1 MFLNQIP
8 SKNGRVFLSICESRR
23 EGKKTKRVTVKAL
36 GYLDELENEHDDPV
50 AFFKNMAERMT
61 AEKKEAQ
68 RNSCELRSEHF
79 TFSRRYDKNSDEET
93 LECEKHLRSL
103 GYIPLLSVFSELGL
117 DAFLDNRRRYTKA
130 EYNHTAIWKM
140 LVTGRA
146 LNPDSKLAT
155 WRDRDEIPERMDF
168 SDDDVYRSLPFFA
181 RYKDDMIQA
190 VNESLIRQ
198 GYRDDDNL
206 MFYDVTNYYW
216 EIDDNDEDMELES
229 GEIIPGIRK
238 RGCSK
243 EHRPEPIVQ
252 MGLMMDGG
260 GIPCDYGLFEGN
272 MNDVVTFR
280 PMVEKVKQAQGKEHV
295 IYVADKGMMSG
306 DNIASLILGHNGFV
320 ISRSV
325 RNCSKDLESFVLDS
339 EGYVRMPVDFDE
351 SPRRKGKPR
360 KDTEEDACFLIKEK
374 TQPTAIL
381 VTDSQGKKHKVM
393 INLRIIAFFSRKYQ
407 MRARKERQA
416 AIEKAMRDASVK
428 KKDAALNTY
437 GSNKYLKKTIFDG
450 EDEVK
455 KPGFVFSL
463 DEEAIR
469 KDEALD
475 GYYLIFTNVAG
486 TDAEHTQKDVVF
498 SRRENTLLLPRPVS
512 PADIVRMYRQLWR
525 IEDCFRVTKSFLK
538 ARPVYVNK
546 RESIE
551 AHFLSCY
558 MALVILKVLEKKTQG
573 RIEVCRMIEELRKAK
588 LFVDDDSGWW
598 HQVYSSNIIEDI
610 GRALGLDL
618 TRKRYT
624 KLDVRKLVAVAKH

>member
-8 SKNGRVFLSICESRR
+8 SKNGRIFLSICESRR

-36 GYLDELENEHDDPV
+36 GYLDELEKEHDDPV
-50 AFFKNMAERMT
+50 AYFKAEAKRMS
-61 AEKKEAQ
+61 AQKKEAQ

-79 TFSRRYDKNSDEET
+79 SFTKRYDKNSEEET
-93 LECEKHLRSL
+93 LQCENHLRSL
-103 GYIPLLSVFSELGL
+103 GYIPMLAVFSELGL
-117 DAFLDNRRRYTKA
+117 DSFLDNRRRYTKA

-140 LVTGRA
+140 LVIGRA
-146 LNPDSKLAT
+146 LKPESKLAT
-155 WRDRDEIPERMDF
+155 WRYRDEIPEKMDF
-168 SDDDVYRSLPFFA
+168 SDDDVYQSLAFFA
-181 RYKDDMIQA
+181 RYKEDMIQH
-190 VNESLIRQ
+190 VNEKLVKH

-216 EIDDNDEDMELES
+216 EIDDNDEDVEFES
-229 GEIIPGIRK
+229 GEIISGLRK
-238 RGCSK
+238 RGCCK

-252 MGLMMDGG
+252 MGLMMDAG
-260 GIPCDYGLFEGN
+260 GIPCDYSLFEGN
-272 MNDVVTFR
+272 RNDVATLR
-280 PMVEKVKQAQGKEHV
+280 PMVDQLKQVHGKEHV

-325 RNCSKDLESFVLDS
+325 RNCSKALESFVLDP
-339 EGYVRMPVDFDE
+339 EGYVRMPVDND
-351 SPRRKGKPR
+351 RKR
-360 KDTEEDACFLIKEK
+360 KKDKDGNGYFLIKEK
-374 TQPTAIL
+374 TEPTPIQ
-381 VTDSQGKKHKVM
+381 VTDAIGRKHTVS

-416 AIEKAMRDASVK
+416 AIEKAMRNASVK

-450 EDEVK
+450 QDEVEN
-455 KPGFVFSL
+455 PGFVFSL
-463 DEEAIR
+463 DEDAIR

-486 TDAEHTQKDVVF
+486 TDENHTQQEMFF
-498 SRRENTLLLPRPVS
+498 SKRENSLLLPRPVS
-512 PADIVRMYRQLWR
+512 AADIVKMYRQLWK
-525 IEDCFRVTKSFLK
+525 IEDCFRITKSFLK
-538 ARPVYVNK
+538 ARPVYVNTK
-546 RESIE
+546 DSIE

-558 MALVILKVLEKKTQG
+558 MALVILKVLEKKTKG
-573 RIEVCRMIEELRKAK
+573 HIEISRMIEELRKAK

-610 GRALGLDL
+610 GRALNLDL

>member
-8 SKNGRVFLSICESRR
+8 SKNGRIFLSICESRR
-23 EGKKTKRVTVKAL
+23 EGKRTRRVTVKPL
-36 GYLDELENEHDDPV
+36 GYLDELEKEHKDPI
-50 AFFKNMAERMT
+50 AHFKAEAERMT
-61 AEKKEAQ
+61 AEKREAR
-68 RNSCELRSEHF
+68 RNSCELRSGHF
-79 TFSRRYDKNSDEET
+79 SFSRRYDKNSEEET
-93 LECEKHLRSL
+93 FECRKHLRSL

-181 RYKDDMIQA
+181 RYKDDMVQA
-190 VNESLIRQ
+190 VNGSLVRN

-216 EIDDNDEDMELES
+216 EIDDDDEDVELES
-229 GEIIPGIRK
+229 GEMIAGLRR

-252 MGLMMDGG
+252 MGLMMDAG
-260 GIPCDYGLFEGN
+260 GIPCDYSLFEGN
-272 MNDVVTFR
+272 RNDVSTFR
-280 PMVEKVKQAQGKEHV
+280 PMVDQLKQVHGKEHV

-325 RNCSKDLESFVLDS
+325 RNCSRALESFVLDPD
-339 EGYVRMPVDFDE
+339 GYARMPVDDE
-351 SPRRKGKPR
+351 DG
-360 KDTEEDACFLIKEK
+360 DGCFLIKEK
-374 TQPTAIL
+374 TEPTPVM
-381 VTDSQGKKHKVM
+381 VTDATGRRHAVS

-416 AIEKAMRDASVK
+416 AIEKAMRNASVK
-428 KKDAALNTY
+428 RRDAALNTH
-437 GSNKYLKKTIFDG
+437 GSNRYLKKTIFDG
-450 EDEVK
+450 QDEVE

-469 KDEALD
+469 RDEALD

-486 TDAEHTQKDVVF
+486 TDENHTQQEIVF
-498 SRRENTLLLPRPVS
+498 SRRENSLLLPRPVS
-512 PADIVRMYRQLWR
+512 AADIVRMYRQLWR
-525 IEDCFRVTKSFLK
+525 IEDCFRITKSFLK

-558 MALVILKVLEKKTQG
+558 MALVILKVLERKTRG
-573 RIEVCRMIEELRKAK
+573 RIEVNRMVEELRKAK
-588 LFVDDDSGWW
+588 LYVDEDSGWW

-624 KLDVRKLVAVAKH
+624 RLDVRRLVAAAKH